1 MIGVLALAVAAQVS
15 DAEISAGLEWVRSMP
30 PATTEY
36 EYVITGAVRLGLFW
50 LSRDDVGLGRI
61 RMGAQAGAEF
71 IQLVVGAV
79 PEKAPFGLNRWGE
92 APEILRPADGRSVF
106 FGLMTPTGDSSFV
119 SARDDIQKNRQTGEH
134 KLQVLLS
141 HVDKKRAVSS
151 GRLLTFDKAWT
162 VTQLHELEGAVLGR
176 LADTTHAPRV
186 LQNPADACGS
196 TDGLLYAVRALMDSA
211 AAPPVSRGFVYHSR
225 CYTATLVRAERVAET
240 TIAFQ
245 LHGARMKSVRTYRD
259 LRRLEFEILNRSSG
273 RKSTFEMLAGA
284 SGVLRGVPIQIE
296 YRPNWW
302 LRLRLSLSSGSGI

>member
-1 MIGVLALAVAAQVS
+1 MIGALALAAAAQLS
-15 DAEISAGLEWVRSMP
+15 GAEISAGLEWVRSMP

-36 EYVITGAVRLGLFW
+36 EYVVTAAVRLGPFW
-50 LSRDDVGLGRI
+50 LWRDDIGLGRI
-61 RMGAQAGAEF
+61 RMGARAGAEF
-71 IQLVVGAV
+71 IQLVVGTV

-92 APEILRPADGRSVF
+92 ATEILRPADGRSVF

-119 SARDDIQKNRQTGEH
+119 AARDDIQNNRQTGER

-151 GRLLTFDKAWT
+151 GRLLTFEKAWT
-162 VTQLHELEGAVLGR
+162 VTQRHELEEVVLRR
-176 LADTTHAPRV
+176 LADTTHAPR
-186 LQNPADACGS
+186 LLESPADACGS
-196 TDGLLYAVRALMDSA
+196 TEGLLYAVRALMGS
-211 AAPPVSRGFVYHSR
+211 AAPPPSSRAFVYHSR
-225 CYTATLVRAERVAET
+225 CYTARLVRAGRVVET

-273 RKSTFEMLAGA
+273 RKFTFEVLAGS
-284 SGVLRGVPIQIE
+284 SGALRSVPIQID
-296 YRPNWW
+296 YRPTWW